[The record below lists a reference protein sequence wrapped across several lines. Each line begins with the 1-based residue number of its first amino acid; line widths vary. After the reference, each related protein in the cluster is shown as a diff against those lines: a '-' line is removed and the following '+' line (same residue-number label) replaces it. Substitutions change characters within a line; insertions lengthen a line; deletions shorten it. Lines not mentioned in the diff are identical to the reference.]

1 MLMAMRKKLLWI
13 IVIWFAVL
21 QTVTPFIH
29 AHIEADSSMQGHGLH
44 LHDPALMQMS
54 DVQGKHVLTTHP
66 AHTVGVNAAVVE
78 DPQPLPM
85 LLLVLLFVL
94 YLPVIAKRQFGIYF
108 SQPPFLQVSLRSI
121 SRPRAPPLL

>member
-1 MLMAMRKKLLWI
+1 MLMAMHKKLLWI

-29 AHIEADSSMQGHGLH
+29 GHIEADSPAQGHGLH
-44 LHDPALMQMS
+44 MHDPALMPIP
-54 DVQGKHVLTTHP
+54 DDQGQHLLTAHP

-78 DPQPLPM
+78 DPQPLP
-85 LLLVLLFVL
+85 LFLLVLLFVL
-94 YLPVIAKRQFGIYF
+94 NLPVIAMRLFGIHF
-108 SQPPFLQVSLRSI
+108 SQPPFLKRSLRSI